1 MKQFGRKQELA
12 EAWKSDTLALR
23 AGKPYEYTSKE
34 GKKVQA
40 RDFESVVKLPDGS
53 ICQLRITQ
61 GKDAP
66 IVKSLSKT
74 DKYEASEVIFVKMS
88 IKEVSHV

>member
-12 EAWKSDTLALR
+12 EAWKTDTLALR

-40 RDFESVVKLPDGS
+40 RDFESLVKLPDGS

-61 GKDAP
+61 GKDAS
-66 IVKSLSKT
+66 IVKSLPKT
-74 DKYEASEVIFVKMS
+74 EKFDASEVIFIRMS
-88 IKEVSHV
+88 IKGVNHV